1 MHPKVAVVSA
11 VLAIASLGGCRTI
24 TEPKPNPT
32 PTRAE
37 GPTRRHDAS
46 ALEARP
52 VQPTTEGRLANT
64 GLIIDTFATRQWAK
78 DLEQTPSSVIENG
91 IFRSVPYLSYRADR
105 FELNIYGDPQHPAG
119 VEIGVYAG
127 KEATKEE
134 IRTLL
139 AGLLQRPED
148 RELIRQLSLDD
159 DELERA
165 GLTFKVT
172 PPTADDAYGGWWLSI
187 YDVKAL
193 DNARASDEEMR
204 LITVTEPK
212 GAPQATP
219 KTKRSRRPSQSPRV
233 YVPDYSR
240 EGDGYIR
247 TDSED
252 PK

>member
-1 MHPKVAVVSA
+1 VHPRVAVVSA
-11 VLAIASLGGCRTI
+11 VLAIASLGGCRTV
-24 TEPKPNPT
+24 TEPKPNPN

-37 GPTRRHDAS
+37 GPTLQREAS

-64 GLIIDTFATRQWAK
+64 GLIIDTFATRHWAK

-91 IFRSVPYLSYRADR
+91 IFRFVPYLSYRADR

-193 DNARASDEEMR
+193 DKARASDEEMR
-204 LITVTEPK
+204 VITVTEPK
-212 GAPQATP
+212 EEGKAPP

>member
-1 MHPKVAVVSA
+1 
-11 VLAIASLGGCRTI
+11 VLAIASLGGCRTVP
-24 TEPKPNPT
+24 EPKPNPT
-32 PTRAE
+32 PAE
-37 GPTRRHDAS
+37 GPTLRRDES
-46 ALEARP
+46 ALQSTPAPAPAARP

-64 GLIIDTFATRQWAK
+64 GLIIDTFATRHWAK
-78 DLEQTPSSVIENG
+78 DLEQMPSSVIENG
-91 IFRSVPYLSYRADR
+91 VFRFVPYLSYRADR

-148 RELIRQLSLDD
+148 RELIRQLSLDE

-187 YDVKAL
+187 YDVKAI
-193 DNARASDEEMR
+193 DRARASDEDMR
-204 LITVTEPK
+204 VITVTEPT
-212 GAPQATP
+212 GNPQAP
-219 KTKRSRRPSQSPRV
+219 AKTKRSRRPSQSPRV

>member
-1 MHPKVAVVSA
+1 
-11 VLAIASLGGCRTI
+11 VLAIASLGGCRTVA
-24 TEPKPNPT
+24 EPKPS

-37 GPTRRHDAS
+37 GPTLRHDTS
-46 ALEARP
+46 ALEAQP

-78 DLEQTPSSVIENG
+78 DLEQMPSSVIENG
-91 IFRSVPYLSYRADR
+91 VFRFVPYLSYRADR

-187 YDVKAL
+187 YDVKAI
-193 DNARASDEEMR
+193 DRARASDAEMR
-204 LITVTEPK
+204 VITVTEPTQ
-212 GAPQATP
+212 APP